1 MKDKRWLKLMATG
14 SAVDT
19 VINLEVYPA
28 DQPPAP
34 MERPVGFGTYYRLGE
49 TDDGEHL
56 PVGPGFAM
64 CGDGYY
70 AAAGNL
76 VWAPDGSAAAATLTD
91 QIASLA

>member
-1 MKDKRWLKLMATG
+1 MSDKRWLKIMTTG
-14 SAVDT
+14 SMVDT
-19 VINLEVYPA
+19 VINIEVYAA
-28 DQPPAP
+28 DNPPTP
-34 MERPVGFGTYYRLGE
+34 TERPTGFGTFYLLGE
-49 TDDGEHL
+49 TGAGEHL